1 MNTNKTILLT
11 STAIVVALALV
22 LAPSVVADNVLATK
36 SNKAFQGIFQ
46 GQSSKQNSQVISGD
60 DTKFSGNNFNFQKQF
75 NKGNN
80 ALGQFNN

>member
-1 MNTNKTILLT
+1 MNITKTILA

-22 LAPSVVADNVLATK
+22 LAPSAVGENVLAK

-46 GQSSKQNSQVISGD
+46 GQESKQNSLVVSGD
-60 DTKFSGNNFNFQKQF
+60 DTKKSGNNINFQFQS

-80 ALGQFNN
+80 VLGQR